1 MLNTEPLFVIP
12 LEVLFSCIH
21 LSPLAG
27 TQNVLGCPFGVIKK
41 DHFPSEFTV
50 ITTNK
55 PSSTPCSVIFSS
67 KELSKLVK
75 IASRSPQIT
84 LAFTK
89 VG

>member
-67 KELSKLVK
+67 KELSTVSYTHLTLPTILLV
-75 IASRSPQIT
+75 
-84 LAFTK
+84 
-89 VG
+89 